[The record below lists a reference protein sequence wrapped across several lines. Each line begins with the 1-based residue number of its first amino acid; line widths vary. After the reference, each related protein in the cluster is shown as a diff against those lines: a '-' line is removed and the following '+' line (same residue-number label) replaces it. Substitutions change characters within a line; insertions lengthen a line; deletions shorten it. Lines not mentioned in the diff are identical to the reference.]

1 MTEKFRQLKENIDQ
15 LKDTFF
21 LKRKDLAG
29 NYSPEE
35 KLNVA
40 AYVTLVHGEFEI
52 FFETICWEKA
62 QTAVTEFSST
72 GKLSKTVLG
81 LLAFSDICVSDYR
94 ELPNG
99 EIKNGVTQKKID
111 KSVISWDA
119 GLLLEDRIKSSLNTY
134 LYLKKSN
141 HGIKRANLLDLLL
154 PIGFP
159 TDETT
164 FNYSY
169 FDNFDNF
176 GSIRGEIVHHSGK
189 EFVIQE
195 KDPYE
200 YDDLIQ
206 KLIKDAE
213 QIDSVIEA
221 L

>member
-21 LKRKDLAG
+21 LKRRDLAG

-35 KLNVA
+35 KLKVA
-40 AYVTLVHGEFEI
+40 AYVTLVHGEFEN

-62 QTAVTEFSST
+62 QTAVTQFSSS
-72 GKLSKTVLG
+72 GVLSKTVLG

-99 EIKNGVTQKKID
+99 EIKNGVTRKKLAN
-111 KSVISWDA
+111 SVVSWDA
-119 GLLLEDRIKSSLNTY
+119 SLLLEGRIKSSLNTY
-134 LYLKKSN
+134 LYLKDAN
-141 HGIKRANLLDLLL
+141 HGIKRTNLLDLLL

-159 TDETT
+159 TDDTVY
-164 FNYSY
+164 NYSY
-169 FDNFDNF
+169 FENFDKF

-195 KDPYE
+195 RDPYE
-200 YDDLIQ
+200 YEDLIQ
-206 KLIKDAE
+206 KLIIDAE
-213 QIDSVIEA
+213 KIDSVIET